1 MFEELDKVILNHDIK
16 EYSLKEG
23 DRGTIVHVYGKGE
36 GYEVEFFNA
45 KGDTVAVLTL
55 TPNDIRLISNKGEH
69 FLHGLNSSIYASN
82 ASGITYTIGA
92 ENVLRGFDAI
102 FGIDE
107 MRIKEESRSKE
118 NIKEFHFPT
127 AAL

>member
-23 DRGTIVHVYGKGE
+23 ARGTIVHTYGKGE

-45 KGDTVAVLTL
+45 KGDTIAVITL
-55 TPNDIRLISNKGEH
+55 TPSDIHLISSEEKY
-69 FLHGLNSSIYASN
+69 LIYGLSSPIYASN
-82 ASGITYTIGA
+82 ASGMTYIIGA
-92 ENVLRGFDAI
+92 ENVLRGFDSI

-107 MRIKEESRSKE
+107 TRVKEKSRSKA
-118 NIKEFHFPT
+118 NIEEFHFPT
-127 AAL
+127 ATL